1 MKKVFRLDEVDCAN
15 CALKMENAVAKL
27 DGVKS
32 VSVSFLTQKLTLEA
46 DDAVFDSVL
55 KSAVKA
61 IAKVEPDCRVVLK

>member
-15 CALKMENAVAKL
+15 CALKMENAVKKL
-27 DGVKS
+27 DGVRS

-55 KSAVKA
+55 QNALRVL
-61 IAKVEPDCRVVLK
+61 AKVEPDCRVIVK